1 MFFKRKAYDKL
12 LEWKHNYSDRYAVL
26 LEGARRVGKSTIAE
40 NFAKNEYK
48 SYILIDFSKITNNL
62 NTHKPQVCY
71 KHVFNKF
78 LLNSIRNKE
87 QTKIK
92 KTVSADYGYSKQIIF
107 LNVLMI

>member
-1 MFFKRKAYDKL
+1 MKTSDFFRKEKKRKL
-12 LEWKHNYSDRYAVL
+12 
-26 LEGARRVGKSTIAE
+26 
-40 NFAKNEYK
+40 
-48 SYILIDFSKITNNL
+48 SYL

-92 KTVSADYGYSKQIIF
+92 KTVSADYGYSKKYSFYKVIMYEGYHIRS
-107 LNVLMI
+107 

>member
-1 MFFKRKAYDKL
+1 M
-12 LEWKHNYSDRYAVL
+12 
-26 LEGARRVGKSTIAE
+26 
-40 NFAKNEYK
+40 
-48 SYILIDFSKITNNL
+48 

-92 KTVSADYGYSKQIIF
+92 KTVSADYGYSKRDIIRKDIQKQKKERAKQAQREKRERE
-107 LNVLMI
+107 NMQ